1 MGAIRSWFSRRA
13 PAAPAPS
20 ADALDA
26 YKEGSVDERQRLEK
40 DVPPTRAAR
49 ADIDAAYDRGR
60 RDERARRRGSPLL
73 AFLLLILAVA
83 AGLMIYLAVRQG
95 SFAAAGAVI
104 DNALSSTA
112 QRATA
117 PVTRAADTTGSA
129 LVNAGQ
135 SLKERAGSGQQ

>member
-13 PAAPAPS
+13 APAPA
-20 ADALDA
+20 ADTLDA
-26 YKEGSVDERQRLEK
+26 YKEGRLDERQRLEK
-40 DVPPTRAAR
+40 DAPASRAER
-49 ADIDAAYDRGR
+49 ADVDAAYDRGR

-83 AGLMIYLAVRQG
+83 AGLMIYVAVRQG
-95 SFAAAGAVI
+95 SFAAAGAVV

-117 PVTRAADTTGSA
+117 PVTGAADKAGSA
-129 LVNAGQ
+129 LENAGQ